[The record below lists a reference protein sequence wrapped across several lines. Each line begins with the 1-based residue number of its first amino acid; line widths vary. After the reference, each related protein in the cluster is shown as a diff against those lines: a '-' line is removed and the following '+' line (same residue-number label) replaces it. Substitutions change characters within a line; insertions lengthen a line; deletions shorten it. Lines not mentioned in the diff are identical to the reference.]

1 MWEAQPPLEPNTS
14 MLDSIDQS
22 IVRAL
27 DRNARTSIKELS
39 TLVGLSSPSVS
50 ERLRR
55 LEERGVIA
63 AFTIRIAPEAL
74 GYTLQAI
81 VHVRSMPGMLRKLQQ
96 LIQQTPEFVECDK
109 VTGDDDFIGRL
120 YVQSMAHLDKI
131 LDRFHDYARLSTAMV
146 KTSPVARRLPPLR

>member
-1 MWEAQPPLEPNTS
+1 MEPNTS

-120 YVQSMAHLDKI
+120 YVQSMGHLDKI